1 MRSPCVSSPK
11 AASNGDARMNQK
23 PTPVASGRPS
33 VALNSPKWRTRPSML
48 PNTTSP
54 VVGSSPPVGSDQKRV
69 PFSPGTR
76 TNSNTTKITTPVK
89 SFLNSNITPR
99 SSSRKAR
106 KGSTSSTPNDSPN
119 VTPRNSRPS
128 SMIEPQ
134 DKLSE
139 DHSIRGM
146 GQGIRKINTGG
157 ISKASSVVSD
167 SQKSHCPLR
176 SSSRERNNYGN
187 ATNPGSES
195 QPKFFHAD
203 DIRPTLQT
211 IASERFILEGKKSG
225 AKSGR
230 LKENHSSETSNQDS
244 ILTLQARR
252 PKFCYADGTSDSPT
266 VPLQLATRPTIR
278 SPTIATQQVKRATS
292 PLKDEILSRESSL
305 SMPSSSPHTRNVS
318 NATAACGQDI
328 RRAEPLSVGH
338 LNTSRRSSVSTLSQQ
353 RVRHAKSSSVSAVS
367 SLSRR
372 RPSTELSD
380 VPCIDSPR
388 SHPAADN
395 RTPVQARAPSP
406 SLSDSLYSKS
416 ATTFLLSPKLSPNK
430 LEHANELAADAR
442 RERKVL
448 DLEISNSSLLAI
460 NQTLE
465 REMRKQLA
473 ELRRFRRQSQF
484 GRTSDPQSLRSGSK
498 KIGVLSE
505 IDASSNRSRLAGHS
519 LTPLSIEDEYDEDG
533 DDKDS
538 PSKLSFS
545 SSNSLSDDC
554 PIPTSHAALQD
565 SKRLYLDYSRHRA
578 LLIDGQKLNQSIER
592 CLGRSEDLIVAG
604 KKALAYRVD
613 VHELESL
620 TGRVLLP
627 DELEETG
634 MWGPGQGLLSPGTGQ
649 REMSWE
655 EQGGGNGLSKKAY
668 ERKNVR
674 LLDVDDYRSLE
685 EGEIYPESG
694 VPSVRESYFADQDS
708 DPEFSNGWDSIKAD
722 VQTPDEIPDIGI
734 QNIRRYLSTSEHNL
748 EDLI

>member
-1 MRSPCVSSPK
+1 
-11 AASNGDARMNQK
+11 
-23 PTPVASGRPS
+23 
-33 VALNSPKWRTRPSML
+33 
-48 PNTTSP
+48 
-54 VVGSSPPVGSDQKRV
+54 
-69 PFSPGTR
+69 
-76 TNSNTTKITTPVK
+76 
-89 SFLNSNITPR
+89 
-99 SSSRKAR
+99 
-106 KGSTSSTPNDSPN
+106 
-119 VTPRNSRPS
+119 
-128 SMIEPQ
+128 
-134 DKLSE
+134 
-139 DHSIRGM
+139 M
-146 GQGIRKINTGG
+146 GQGIKKRNTGG

-167 SQKSHCPLR
+167 SQNSHGPLR
-176 SSSRERNNYGN
+176 SSSKGRNGYGN
-187 ATNPGSES
+187 ATSPGLES
-195 QPKFFHAD
+195 QPKFFRAD

-211 IASERFILEGKKSG
+211 IASERFILEGKNSG
-225 AKSGR
+225 QKIGR

-252 PKFCYADGTSDSPT
+252 TKFCYADGTSDSSTVP

-305 SMPSSSPHTRNVS
+305 NMSSSSQHTRNES
-318 NATAACGQDI
+318 YASGTCGQDI

-338 LNTSRRSSVSTLSQQ
+338 PNTSRRSSISTLSQR

-367 SLSRR
+367 SRSIR
-372 RPSTELSD
+372 RPSIEHSD

-395 RTPVQARAPSP
+395 GTPVEARAPSP
-406 SLSDSLYSKS
+406 SLSDSQYSKS
-416 ATTFLLSPKLSPNK
+416 ALTLLMSPKLSPIK

-484 GRTSDPQSLRSGSK
+484 RRISDAQTLRSGSE

-505 IDASSNRSRLAGHS
+505 IDASSNRKRLVGHS
-519 LTPLSIEDEYDEDG
+519 LTPSSIEDECDEDG

-538 PSKLSFS
+538 TSKLSFT
-545 SSNSLSDDC
+545 SSNSLSDDGA
-554 PIPTSHAALQD
+554 IRTSHAALQD
-565 SKRLYLDYSRHRA
+565 SKRLHLDYSRHRA
-578 LLIDGQKLNQSIER
+578 LLIDAQKLNQSIER
-592 CLGRSEDLIVAG
+592 CLGCSEDLIVAG
-604 KKALAYRVD
+604 KKALDYRVD

-634 MWGPGQGLLSPGTGQ
+634 MWGPGQGLLSLGTGQ
-649 REMSWE
+649 GEMSWE
-655 EQGGGNGLSKKAY
+655 DQGGGNGLSKKGY
-668 ERKNVR
+668 QGKNAI
-674 LLDVDDYRSLE
+674 LLDEDDYRSLE

-694 VPSVRESYFADQDS
+694 VPSVRESYFADQESDS
-708 DPEFSNGWDSIKAD
+708 EIPNGWDSIKAD

-734 QNIRRYLSTSEHNL
+734 QSIRRYLSTSEHNL
-748 EDLI
+748 KHSI

>member
-1 MRSPCVSSPK
+1 
-11 AASNGDARMNQK
+11 
-23 PTPVASGRPS
+23 
-33 VALNSPKWRTRPSML
+33 
-48 PNTTSP
+48 
-54 VVGSSPPVGSDQKRV
+54 
-69 PFSPGTR
+69 
-76 TNSNTTKITTPVK
+76 
-89 SFLNSNITPR
+89 
-99 SSSRKAR
+99 
-106 KGSTSSTPNDSPN
+106 
-119 VTPRNSRPS
+119 
-128 SMIEPQ
+128 MIEPQ
-134 DKLSE
+134 DKLPE

-266 VPLQLATRPTIR
+266 APLQLATRPTIR

-484 GRTSDPQSLRSGSK
+484 GRTSDAQSLRSGSK